1 MLEKKISFSVVPP
14 IRHSLFITG
23 LLTILL
29 VFLQGCATLFPTPT
43 KKPIPEERIKGV
55 IFDTKAQ
62 NRKVVS
68 FLRTGHISVRNGLWQ
83 RESNIF
89 AAGTKDPFRI
99 KIEITHSWGYPVFH
113 ILISGGKLEVL
124 SFKEKRIYMGDFTPR
139 SLSRLFPG
147 ELDPQLIWSILRG
160 YPPLPPYHNAAS
172 SKGNQLS
179 LMGENGKE
187 VEKLELDPDTF
198 LPRLAFFPQTGIQVG
213 FSDYRKQ
220 GDIRYAKKI
229 KIISLQNSR
238 SLKLWEGK
246 VIFNKNIPDEIFS
259 IQKPPGF
266 QKGVTPIFD

>member
-1 MLEKKISFSVVPP
+1 
-14 IRHSLFITG
+14 
-23 LLTILL
+23 
-29 VFLQGCATLFPTPT
+29 
-43 KKPIPEERIKGV
+43 
-55 IFDTKAQ
+55 
-62 NRKVVS
+62 
-68 FLRTGHISVRNGLWQ
+68 
-83 RESNIF
+83 
-89 AAGTKDPFRI
+89 
-99 KIEITHSWGYPVFH
+99 
-113 ILISGGKLEVL
+113 
-124 SFKEKRIYMGDFTPR
+124 MGDFTPR

-187 VEKLELDPDTF
+187 VEKLELDRDTF
-198 LPRLAFFPQTGIQVG
+198 LPRIAFFPQTGIQVG